1 MKKTKLYIIL
11 TVFAMATIITACEK
25 EQDGTK
31 TIVKEED
38 KSITIIE
45 NTDDDANTP
54 NVTVDKINKL
64 ENIEILDWLDK
75 DRAIVSKENETLD
88 KLTLEELSD
97 SYPRS
102 LYIYDMNTN
111 EYKLL
116 KEEKNVF
123 LGGAEL
129 SPDKKHLIYI
139 EYTLGDPMYYVLN
152 METLE
157 SFPIRGENNPGVMSA
172 SWADKDTIIGAS
184 FGGVYMINTKG
195 EITILEEFKDESL
208 YLIKMIEDN
217 IFYSSTNENEA
228 LIRYNLTTK
237 EKVSLDLTNVYNIIL
252 SDKTEQLLVL
262 QNNGVKASITL
273 CDFDG
278 KNAKVIAEGTD
289 LGGVSWSPDN
299 RFVAYNLVQEG
310 NNASVS
316 TLSVY
321 DMLTNEATQI
331 VVDIPYLNTN
341 WNPEGN
347 MLVFVESDSI
357 SYDSSMVSLIVE

>member
-1 MKKTKLYIIL
+1 MKKTKLFTIL

-25 EQDGTK
+25 EQGGNK
-31 TIVKEED
+31 TIIKESD

-45 NTDDDANTP
+45 NTDDETNTP

-102 LYIYDMNTN
+102 LYIYDINTK

-116 KEEKNVF
+116 KEKKNVF

-129 SPDKKHLIYI
+129 SPDKKHLFYI
-139 EYTLGDPMYYVLN
+139 EYTLGDPIYYVLN

-157 SFPIRGENNPGVMSA
+157 SFPISGEKNPGIMSA
-172 SWADKDTIIGAS
+172 SFADNDTIIGTS

-195 EITILEEFKDESL
+195 EVTMLEEFNDESL
-208 YLIKMIEDN
+208 YFIKKVEDN
-217 IFYSSTNENEA
+217 IFYSSTYENEA
-228 LIRYNLTTK
+228 LTRYNLTTK
-237 EKVSLDLTNVYNIIL
+237 EKVSLGLTSVYNIIL
-252 SDKTEQLLVL
+252 SDNTDQLLVL
-262 QNNGVKASITL
+262 QNNGVKATITL

-278 KNAKVIAEGTD
+278 KNAKVIAEGSD

-299 RFVAYNLVQEG
+299 RFIAFNVMDEG

-316 TLSVY
+316 SLSVY
-321 DMLTNEATQI
+321 DILTNEVTQI

-347 MLVFVESDSI
+347 MLVFVDSDGI
-357 SYDSSMVSLIVE
+357 RYNSSMVSLLVE